1 MQRVTIPS
9 TCYHTLYQTFSLSL
23 AWFGTKATFYH
34 MFERVTTLPN
44 FVQTWIGHD
53 ATRYRNFN
61 VLRDA
66 LPYIFSKFSM
76 VWDYLQRVT
85 TRYRKMYE
93 KIHILKKI
101 IMVTCGN
108 ALQIAQNRANLR
120 ENIQYRVG

>member
-1 MQRVTIPS
+1 MLPYITELYKDEYAMMQRVTITS
-9 TCYHTLYQTFSLSL
+9 TRYQTCYRTFSPCLTWL
-23 AWFGTKATFYH
+23 CYKATFYH
-34 MFERVTTLPN
+34 MFERVTTHYRTL
-44 FVQTWIGHD
+44 QTWIGHD

-93 KIHILKKI
+93 KIHI
-101 IMVTCGN
+101 
-108 ALQIAQNRANLR
+108 
-120 ENIQYRVG
+120 